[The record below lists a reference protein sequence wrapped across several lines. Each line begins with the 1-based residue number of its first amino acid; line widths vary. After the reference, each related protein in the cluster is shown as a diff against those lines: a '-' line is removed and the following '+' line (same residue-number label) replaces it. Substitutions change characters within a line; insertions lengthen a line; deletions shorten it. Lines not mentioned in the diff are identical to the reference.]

1 MEQSTRL
8 IPFTIFRRPWNKG
21 RLSGPKPSLRSKHIW
36 SIRTQLQLEGR
47 KRELAPFN
55 LAIDSKLRGCDV
67 VAVKVVDVVPNG
79 YAIGRATVQ
88 QKKTGHPV
96 RFEITEHSRQ
106 SLDDDIRTD
115 RRQRGDFLFQGRMAQ
130 VVASRPVNM
139 HAWFQIGLRAAVW
152 TPVLLALIHC
162 IELRPL

>member
-1 MEQSTRL
+1 MEQSRRL

-36 SIRTQLQLEGR
+36 SIRKQLQLEGR

-79 YAIGRATVQ
+79 YAIGRATVR
-88 QKKTGHPV
+88 QKKSGHPI
-96 RFEITEHSRQ
+96 RFESPNRLGNHSMTISGPIGGKGAISSSKDGWLK
-106 SLDDDIRTD
+106 SLPHGPSICTLGFRL
-115 RRQRGDFLFQGRMAQ
+115 G
-130 VVASRPVNM
+130 
-139 HAWFQIGLRAAVW
+139 
-152 TPVLLALIHC
+152 C
-162 IELRPL
+162 ELRSGPRSFWHSFTGSN